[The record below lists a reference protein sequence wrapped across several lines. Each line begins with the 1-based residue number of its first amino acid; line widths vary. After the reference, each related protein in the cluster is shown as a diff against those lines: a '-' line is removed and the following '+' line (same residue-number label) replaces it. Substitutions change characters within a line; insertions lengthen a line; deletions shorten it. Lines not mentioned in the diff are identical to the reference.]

1 MTFALPKFISS
12 LSAFLLLTGCAGLP
26 VRGTVGGQT
35 IETRVDS
42 ESARYY
48 PASYLAG
55 KHDDAA
61 LDERIDRVYESA
73 QSNLPDRSELK
84 RFGSD
89 DCSID
94 FAALYLFDRIAR
106 TPVNRSFRSA
116 FEDALVY
123 TRKTVSEGRVRLR
136 GPQPPIMSGCSC
148 PRISISAIQSR
159 APISPVPERPYNG
172 RGLPAILSKPTRT
185 APLSRIRISWS
196 PALFR
201 LIRTVA
207 IGSLWSAQA
216 IPVQK

>member
-42 ESARYY
+42 EAARYY
-48 PASYLAG
+48 LASYLAG

-61 LDERIDRVYESA
+61 LDERIDRVYESV

-84 RFGSD
+84 RLSD
-89 DCSID
+89 DFSID

-123 TRKTVSEGRVRLR
+123 TRKAVSEGRVRLR
-136 GPQPPIMSGCSC
+136 AAAADYEWLFSC

-185 APLSRIRISWS
+185 APLRRIRISWS
-196 PALFR
+196 PLFR

-207 IGSLWSAQA
+207 IG
-216 IPVQK
+216 